1 MQRYEKI
8 DCRELFQETV
18 CSFSMLYAVLCPFF
32 QHVLLNFVRFSNM
45 ILLYFVRFSNTFCCI
60 LSVFPTRF
68 AVFCPFFQYAHV
80 QVVVS
85 WSWLTPF
92 DRYY

>member
-60 LSVFPTRF
+60 LSVFPICPCTSCRF
-68 AVFCPFFQYAHV
+68 LELVDPF
-80 QVVVS
+80 
-85 WSWLTPF
+85 
-92 DRYY
+92 